1 MNIIIRNLL
10 IVTGVFILFAWL
22 QYREDMLNK
31 KKVSSLYEKYKKP
44 LLFASIIGLI
54 LHLNLSNCTNIF
66 IEDIKLVNATQKGS
80 DIAPQSSVIMGAAN
94 NEPEMYTTLAK
105 F

>member
-10 IVTGVFILFAWL
+10 IVIGVFLLFAWL
-22 QYREDMLNK
+22 QYREDIQNK

-44 LLFASIIGLI
+44 LLFSAIIGLI
-54 LHLNLSNCTNIF
+54 LQLNLSNCVDIF
-66 IEDIKLVNATQKGS
+66 SEETVTDIKIVNPN
-80 DIAPQSSVIMGAAN
+80 DIMQVNIP
-94 NEPEMYTTLAK
+94 NEHEMHTGLAK

>member
-10 IVTGVFILFAWL
+10 IVIGVFLLFAWL
-22 QYREDMLNK
+22 QYREDIETK
-31 KKVSSLYEKYKKP
+31 KKTSNLFDKYKKP

-66 IEDIKLVNATQKGS
+66 IERES
-80 DIAPQSSVIMGAAN
+80 IAEPTITIIPIPQNTIN
-94 NEPEMYTTLAK
+94 NEQDFYTNIAK